1 MARHAED
8 LRQALIVIGGPDGAD
23 AKAWKWTLPAPRR
36 QRLRE
41 FRVGCVL
48 DDPFCPVASD
58 VVAVLEKA
66 VAAIEKAGVRVERG
80 WPASVHPREQFDTYQ
95 YLLGSVMNTR
105 LPAPA
110 LEQMRAIYG
119 ANPKDPMA
127 ASAFEPHG
135 RWLAESLRRMQA
147 RAAWQTYFETHDVF
161 LCPTAFVAAFP
172 HDHSE
177 PQTARKLDTP
187 AGKRNYMDL
196 LSWMTFATLAGL
208 PATTAPVGRTASG
221 LPVGLQIVGPYLEDA
236 TPIEFAAQ
244 IAEVVG
250 GFVQPPNL
258 GAPSPA

>member
-66 VAAIEKAGVRVERG
+66 VAAIEKAGVRVEGG

-119 ANPKDPMA
+119 ANPKNPMA

-196 LSWMTFATLAGL
+196 LSWMTFATLAGF